1 MSQHDRVVIE
11 GLRCRARVGVTAEE
25 RRRRQRLRLDIALVT
40 PLGRAGRRDDLT
52 ATVDYAAA
60 AALARR
66 VAEARPCVLV
76 EAIAERTAAALLR
89 DFPVAGVEV
98 RVRKFSVP
106 GADSVGVAITRTR
119 RR

>member
-1 MSQHDRVVIE
+1 MRDRVVIE
-11 GLRCRARVGVTAEE
+11 GLRCRARVGVTAGE
-25 RRRRQRLRLDIALVT
+25 RRRRQRLVLDVTLAT
-40 PLGRAGRRDDLT
+40 PLACAGRRDDLT

-66 VAEARPCVLV
+66 VAEATPFVLV
-76 EAIAERTAAALLR
+76 EAIAERTAAALLKG
-89 DFPVAGVEV
+89 FPVQAVEV

-106 GADSVGVAITRTR
+106 GADSVGVVITRAR